1 MQKLSWILQVLL
13 VFTFPV
19 YAEDEMDMI
28 IESAKELKGIGATK
42 IIWKKD
48 LAKMV
53 AIPASDAIKSFWM
66 DTTEI
71 TVGQFKK
78 FLKLSGYKP
87 AERIY
92 WDDVTAYSPTDRH
105 PMIYVSWHDAE
116 AYAKWAGKRLPT
128 EKEW

>member
-1 MQKLSWILQVLL
+1 MAWAFKQTNKGNLMQKLSWILQVLL

-48 LAKMV
+48 RAKMV

-87 AERIY
+87 AERI
-92 WDDVTAYSPTDRH
+92 
-105 PMIYVSWHDAE
+105 
-116 AYAKWAGKRLPT
+116 
-128 EKEW
+128 

>member
-48 LAKMV
+48 RAKM
-53 AIPASDAIKSFWM
+53 AATPALDTLESFWI
-66 DTTEI
+66 DTTKV

-78 FLKLSGYKP
+78 FLELSKP
-87 AERIY
+87 AEHIY
-92 WDDVTAYSPTDRH
+92 WNDVTSYSPTDSH
-105 PMIYVSWHDAE
+105 PMSYVSWHDAT

-128 EKEW
+128 EKE

>member
-19 YAEDEMDMI
+19 YAEDGMDMI

-48 LAKMV
+48 RAKMV
-53 AIPASDAIKSFWM
+53 AIPASDAIKSFWI
-66 DTTEI
+66 DTTKV

-78 FLKLSGYKP
+78 FLELSKP
-87 AERIY
+87 AEHIY
-92 WDDVTAYSPTDRH
+92 WNDVTSYSPTDRH
-105 PMIYVSWHDAE
+105 PMSYVSWHDATV
-116 AYAKWAGKRLPT
+116 YAKWAGKRLPT
-128 EKEW
+128 EKE